1 MSAFRGFVSD
11 LDGFEP
17 KLASLEAVDAIT
29 FSSGRLDELDQLE
42 AQLIA
47 LQNALQG
54 FCTRAGLPKERRVY
68 GPKMVK
74 SIADQKTRFE
84 LLFSPAKLSL
94 SALKVRFQELEQ
106 KNDAAAKLKQEQENA
121 DRIHQLELDL
131 LKENAKKEAAKEKEA
146 EVQRQTLHA
155 SAEKKRQNRAQ
166 ERKLVA
172 DEKARQEEEVRA
184 RVAAKLYAED
194 ERRRREAEA
203 ESMRAHQR
211 SIFSSTDSSSLPAPA
226 FGRAPAPAP
235 VSPSPVS
242 FSSLLNSSLSPTSPR
257 SKSHP
262 TEVEPVQSDEEF
274 ELIVGTAPSDT
285 IVVTMFSAS
294 WCRSCTALAPLFDA
308 ISVEYVNSEVICLSV
323 DKDDLKTLCTAQ
335 SVTRLPT
342 VTFHANNEKV
352 SMLEDA
358 SDAQLRTELVRL
370 VAEREERLVA
380 LAISMSIRDD
390 EDV

>member
-1 MSAFRGFVSD
+1 M
-11 LDGFEP
+11 
-17 KLASLEAVDAIT
+17 
-29 FSSGRLDELDQLE
+29 
-42 AQLIA
+42 
-47 LQNALQG
+47 
-54 FCTRAGLPKERRVY
+54 
-68 GPKMVK
+68 
-74 SIADQKTRFE
+74 
-84 LLFSPAKLSL
+84 
-94 SALKVRFQELEQ
+94 
-106 KNDAAAKLKQEQENA
+106 
-121 DRIHQLELDL
+121 
-131 LKENAKKEAAKEKEA
+131 
-146 EVQRQTLHA
+146 
-155 SAEKKRQNRAQ
+155 
-166 ERKLVA
+166 
-172 DEKARQEEEVRA
+172 
-184 RVAAKLYAED
+184 
-194 ERRRREAEA
+194 
-203 ESMRAHQR
+203 
-211 SIFSSTDSSSLPAPA
+211 
-226 FGRAPAPAP
+226 
-235 VSPSPVS
+235 
-242 FSSLLNSSLSPTSPR
+242 
-257 SKSHP
+257 
-262 TEVEPVQSDEEF
+262 QSDEEF